1 MIVYKK
7 EKKRITRD
15 SQHRSHSTVLWCF
28 IAGLTGFSTDFGVTI
43 YCTYSRIA
51 AEINLN
57 PNLHQRTGG
66 MKRNVQ
72 NTEGK
77 WR

>member
-1 MIVYKK
+1 MFCC
-7 EKKRITRD
+7 RIN
-15 SQHRSHSTVLWCF
+15 Q
-28 IAGLTGFSTDFGVTI
+28 FSTDVGATI

-51 AEINLN
+51 AEVNLS

-66 MKRNVQ
+66 RMQ
-72 NTEGK
+72 NIQDTEGK